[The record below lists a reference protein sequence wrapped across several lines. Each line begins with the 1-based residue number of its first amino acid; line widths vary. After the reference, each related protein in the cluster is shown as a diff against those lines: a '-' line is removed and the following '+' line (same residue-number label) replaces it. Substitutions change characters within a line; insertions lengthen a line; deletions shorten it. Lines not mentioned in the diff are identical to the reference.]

1 MLEGIILMAILLGKK
16 VKLFSLSAN
25 RELAEEIAESVGV
38 PLSSCEVLHFADG
51 EINVQINETVRGHNV
66 FIIQPTSA
74 PVNDHLM
81 EILIMCDALKR
92 ASAKTI
98 NLVIPYY
105 GYSRQDRKSRS
116 RQPISAK
123 LVADLLQT
131 AGVNRV
137 ICMDIHAA
145 QIQGFFD
152 IPVDNFMGLP
162 IIANYL
168 LDKKLEDVV
177 VVSPDHGGTTRARE
191 FAKVLDTT
199 IAIIDK
205 RRPEPNKAEVMNIIG
220 NVEGKTCILVDDM
233 CDTAGTLTIGA
244 QALLDAGAKE
254 VYAACTH
261 GVLSGPAIERIQNSC
276 LKEMI
281 ITNTIRLPEN
291 KKIDK
296 LKVLS
301 VGSLLG
307 HGILRIL
314 SDEPL
319 SGLFTYSYDKSK
331 RELL

>member
-1 MLEGIILMAILLGKK
+1 MAILLGKK
-16 VKLFSLSAN
+16 VKIFSLSSN
-25 RELAEEIAESVGV
+25 VELATEICDAVGI
-38 PLSSCEVLHFADG
+38 PLSDCKVSHFADG
-51 EINVQINETVRGHNV
+51 EINVQINETVRGHHV
-66 FIIQPTSA
+66 FVVQPTSA

-81 EILIMCDALKR
+81 ELLIMCDALKR

-105 GYSRQDRKSRS
+105 GYSRQDRKAAS

-123 LVADLLQT
+123 LVADLLQV
-131 AGVNRV
+131 AGADRV

-162 IIANYL
+162 ILCNYIMDKH
-168 LDKKLEDVV
+168 LDNLV

-191 FAKVLDTT
+191 FAKVLGTT

-220 NVEGKTCILVDDM
+220 DVQGKTCVLVDDM

-244 QALLDAGAKE
+244 KALMDAGATE

-261 GVLSGPAIERIQNSC
+261 GLLSGPAVQRIQDSC
-276 LKEMI
+276 LKELI
-281 ITNTIRLPEN
+281 ITNTVKLPEE

-296 LKVLS
+296 IKVLS
-301 VGSLLG
+301 VGHLLG

-314 SDEPL
+314 SDAPL
-319 SGLFTYSYDKSK
+319 SGLFTYSYDKTK

>member
-1 MLEGIILMAILLGKK
+1 MAILLGKK

-25 RELAEEIAESVGV
+25 KELAEEIAESVGV

-51 EINVQINETVRGHNV
+51 EVNVQINETVRGHNV
-66 FIIQPTSA
+66 FVIQPTSA

-81 EILIMCDALKR
+81 EVLIMCDALKR

-105 GYSRQDRKSRS
+105 GYSRQDRKARS

-131 AGVNRV
+131 AGVDRV

-145 QIQGFFD
+145 QIQGFFN

-220 NVEGKTCILVDDM
+220 NVQDKTCILVDDM

-244 QALLDAGAKE
+244 QALLDAGAKK

-276 LKEMI
+276 LEEMI
-281 ITNTIRLPEN
+281 ITNTIRLPEH

-319 SGLFTYSYDKSK
+319 SGLFTYSYDKTK

>member
-1 MLEGIILMAILLGKK
+1 MSILLGKK
-16 VKLFSLSAN
+16 VKIFSLTSN
-25 RELAEEIAESVGV
+25 VELAQEIADAVGV
-38 PLSSCEVLHFADG
+38 PLSSCDVLHFADG
-51 EINVQINETVRGHNV
+51 EINVQINETVRGHNIFV
-66 FIIQPTSA
+66 VQPTSA

-81 EILIMCDALKR
+81 ELLIMCDALKR
-92 ASAKTI
+92 ASAKSI

-105 GYSRQDRKSRS
+105 GYSRQDRKARS

-123 LVADLLQT
+123 LVADLLQV
-131 AGVNRV
+131 AGADRV
-137 ICMDIHAA
+137 ITMDIHAA
-145 QIQGFFD
+145 QEQGFFD

-162 IIANYL
+162 ILSNYVMDKH
-168 LDKKLEDVV
+168 LDNLV

-220 NVEGKTCILVDDM
+220 DVKGKTCLLVDDM
-233 CDTAGTLTIGA
+233 CDTCGTLTIGA
-244 QALLDAGAKE
+244 EALMKAGATE

-276 LKEMI
+276 IKELI
-281 ITNTIRLPEN
+281 ITNTIKLAES

-296 LKVLS
+296 IKVLS
-301 VGSLLG
+301 VGQLLG

>member
-1 MLEGIILMAILLGKK
+1 MAILLGKK
-16 VKLFSLSAN
+16 VKLFTLSAN

-145 QIQGFFD
+145 QIQGFFN

-220 NVEGKTCILVDDM
+220 NVAGKTCILVDDM

-244 QALLDAGAKE
+244 KALLDAGAKE

-281 ITNTIRLPEN
+281 ITNTIRLPEH

-319 SGLFTYSYDKSK
+319 SGLFTYSYDKTK

>member
-1 MLEGIILMAILLGKK
+1 
-16 VKLFSLSAN
+16 
-25 RELAEEIAESVGV
+25 
-38 PLSSCEVLHFADG
+38 
-51 EINVQINETVRGHNV
+51 
-66 FIIQPTSA
+66 
-74 PVNDHLM
+74 
-81 EILIMCDALKR
+81 
-92 ASAKTI
+92 
-98 NLVIPYY
+98 
-105 GYSRQDRKSRS
+105 
-116 RQPISAK
+116 
-123 LVADLLQT
+123 
-131 AGVNRV
+131 
-137 ICMDIHAA
+137 MDIHAA
-145 QIQGFFD
+145 QEQGFFD

-162 IIANYL
+162 ILANYL
-168 LDKKLEDVV
+168 MDKHLENVV

-220 NVEGKTCILVDDM
+220 DVKGKTCLLVDDM
-233 CDTAGTLTIGA
+233 CDTCGTLTIGA
-244 QALLDAGAKE
+244 EALMKAGATE

-276 LKEMI
+276 IKELI
-281 ITNTIRLPEN
+281 ITNTIKLAES

-296 LKVLS
+296 IKVLS
-301 VGSLLG
+301 VGQLLG